1 MRIAAFDFGTVTTR
15 LLFADVGSL
24 AIDERVRRTTITLKG
39 EGLSENGLISPAACQ
54 RILATCQEYLAL
66 AALHAQDTPIRLAA
80 VGTSALRDAQN
91 RDDLL
96 GPLDKLGI
104 NPLVISGS
112 EEARLSFWGALSGF
126 TDGGESGGARVDG
139 VPGAPE
145 SGSAGRASGPDCSSD
160 TAGTGGTRANGRP
173 GLTLVVDIGGGSTEL
188 IAGQATEDPSLTWAE
203 RLASS
208 QIQQSHSFDVGARR
222 LTDRFLRSDPPTPAE
237 LEAAR
242 DWVRSLF
249 SPWFSEL
256 RAQGWS
262 IGRILA
268 VAGTATTVVS
278 IRDQM
283 AVYDPGRVHGSRVS
297 RPELLAVTQQL
308 AALPLAARRQVVGL
322 EPGRA
327 SVVIGGLLV
336 LEVVLELAGSDGYI
350 ASESDILRGIVLDT
364 WISA

>member
-1 MRIAAFDFGTVTTR
+1 MRVAAFDFGTVTTR
-15 LLFADVGSL
+15 MLIADVGPQ
-24 AIDERVRRTTITLKG
+24 AIDELLRRTTITHLG
-39 EGLSENGLISPAACQ
+39 EGLSETGLISPAACQ
-54 RILATCQEYLAL
+54 RILAACKEYLAL
-66 AALHAQDTPIRLAA
+66 AALNAQGTPVALTA

-96 GPLDKLGI
+96 APLAKLGI
-104 NPLVISGS
+104 DPQVISGS

-126 TDGGESGGARVDG
+126 TDNGAN
-139 VPGAPE
+139 APIQH
-145 SGSAGRASGPDCSSD
+145 PH
-160 TAGTGGTRANGRP
+160 P

-188 IAGQATEDPSLTWAE
+188 IAGQAAENPGLAWADRLTT
-203 RLASS
+203 S
-208 QIQQSHSFDVGARR
+208 QILQSQSFDVGARR
-222 LTDRFLRSDPPTPAE
+222 LTDRFLHSDPPTPAE

-242 DWVRSLF
+242 DAVRGLF
-249 SPWFSEL
+249 SPWFRGL
-256 RAQGWS
+256 LAQGAA

-297 RPELLAVTQQL
+297 GPELCAVTQQL
-308 AALPLAARRQVVGL
+308 AALPLSARRQVVGL

-336 LEVVLELAGSDGYI
+336 LEVVFELAASDSYI

-364 WISA
+364 WLSA